1 MQHSKAV
8 AGYHGFNPG
17 NDAIV
22 MGCGARSPPRPA
34 VFAGGLQDAPT
45 PGVYGD
51 IDPGKMAGCNARDL
65 VASFYDGPMKPAD
78 FRYEYK

>member
-1 MQHSKAV
+1 LRH
-8 AGYHGFNPG
+8 
-17 NDAIV
+17 
-22 MGCGARSPPRPA
+22 
-34 VFAGGLQDAPT
+34 APT